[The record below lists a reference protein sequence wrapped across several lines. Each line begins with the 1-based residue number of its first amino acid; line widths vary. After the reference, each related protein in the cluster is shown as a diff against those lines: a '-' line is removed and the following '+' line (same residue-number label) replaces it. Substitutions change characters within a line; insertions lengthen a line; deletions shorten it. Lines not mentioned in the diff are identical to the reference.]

1 MDAARSSLAPGCIL
15 LDVNMPALSGV
26 QLQDELVRMQ
36 SALPIVFMTA
46 HGDIATSV
54 RAIKAGAEDFLIKPM
69 DKETLLDAVQRAMRR
84 YWTEHAEQSDLR
96 ALRQRLD
103 SLTARE
109 REVFDLVLGGLLNKQ
124 IAGQLGNTERT
135 VKAHRAAL
143 MEKMGVK
150 SVAELAAI
158 ASRLG
163 ILGKRDAARV

>member
-1 MDAARSSLAPGCIL
+1 MPG
-15 LDVNMPALSGV
+15 LSGV
-26 QLQDELVRMQ
+26 QLQDQLVRMQ
-36 SALPIVFMTA
+36 CGLPIVFMTA

-54 RAIKAGAEDFLIKPM
+54 RAIKAGAEDFLTKPM

-84 YWTEHAEQSDLR
+84 YWAAHVEQNGLR
-96 ALRQRLD
+96 ELRTRLD

-109 REVFDLVLGGLLNKQ
+109 REVFDLVLTGLLNKQ

-135 VKAHRAAL
+135 VKAHRHAL

-158 ASRLG
+158 AARLG
-163 ILGKRDAARV
+163 ILARAELSH